1 MDNSVSKD
9 ALRMREYRK
18 SQQYKDK
25 ASERREKRKLYK
37 RELRRKKGCELRE
50 NITLRTAIKNAG
62 SPTVFELINK
72 QIIETKKLNNKEFL
86 KTFEGKEQQRI
97 KRNLYTKNKYAT
109 SFLNRIMHKEKRQR
123 NKFKDSGNY
132 VEHIS
137 AKQIQNR
144 FKLFNY
150 CCAYCGSF
158 EGLNIQME
166 HVVPRSKN
174 GSHCMAN
181 IIPACRRCNTS
192 KYNYDMVTWYKQQT
206 FYTKERLNKIKDIL
220 CRTPYPVKQ
229 IDLFPEWMINN

>member
-1 MDNSVSKD
+1 MDNSLSKD
-9 ALRMREYRK
+9 AHRMREYRK

-37 RELRRKKGCELRE
+37 RELRRKKGCELKE
-50 NITLRTAIKNAG
+50 NITLYSAIKNM
-62 SPTVFELINK
+62 PKPLTVLDLIVNEQK
-72 QIIETKKLNNKEFL
+72 NYWIERR
-86 KTFEGKEQQRI
+86 KTNEGKAEYQKHLYNTNINTRI
-97 KRNLYTKNKYAT
+97 
-109 SFLNRIMHKEKRQR
+109 IQKEKRQR

-144 FKLFNY
+144 FKLFKY

-158 EGLNIQME
+158 EGLDIQME

-174 GSHCMAN
+174 GAHCMAN

>member
-1 MDNSVSKD
+1 MDNTVSKD
-9 ALRMREYRK
+9 AHRMREYRK

-37 RELRRKKGCELRE
+37 RELRRKKGCELKE
-50 NITLRTAIKNAG
+50 NITLWSAIKNM
-62 SPTVFELINK
+62 PKPLTVLDLIVNEQK
-72 QIIETKKLNNKEFL
+72 NYWIERR
-86 KTFEGKEQQRI
+86 KTNEGKAEYQKHLYNTNINTRI
-97 KRNLYTKNKYAT
+97 
-109 SFLNRIMHKEKRQR
+109 IQKEKRQR

-137 AKQIQNR
+137 VKQIQNR

-158 EGLNIQME
+158 EGLDIQME

-174 GSHCMAN
+174 GAHCMAN
-181 IIPACRRCNTS
+181 IIPACKRCNTS

>member
-9 ALRMREYRK
+9 AHRMREYRK

-37 RELRRKKGCELRE
+37 RELRRKKGCELKE
-50 NITLRTAIKNAG
+50 NITLYSAIKNM
-62 SPTVFELINK
+62 PKPLTVLDLIVNEQK
-72 QIIETKKLNNKEFL
+72 NYWIERR
-86 KTFEGKEQQRI
+86 KTNEGKAEYQKHLYNTNINTRI
-97 KRNLYTKNKYAT
+97 
-109 SFLNRIMHKEKRQR
+109 IQKEKRQR

-144 FKLFNY
+144 FKLFKY

-158 EGLNIQME
+158 EGLDIQME

-174 GSHCMAN
+174 GAYCMAN